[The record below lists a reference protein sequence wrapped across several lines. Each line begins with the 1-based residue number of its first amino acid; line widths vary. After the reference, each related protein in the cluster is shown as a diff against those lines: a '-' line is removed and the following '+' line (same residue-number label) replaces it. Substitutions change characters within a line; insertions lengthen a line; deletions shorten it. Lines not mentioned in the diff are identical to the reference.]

1 MLVKYVGAYENCV
14 KSQESRV
21 KKSKKHD
28 IVSEADL
35 GTHREIHT
43 HTRAHK
49 IIEVNII
56 KAYSSKKKKS

>member
-1 MLVKYVGAYENCV
+1 VSRV